1 MDTPATDYLRHCLQQ
16 YEQSIDD
23 TARHSDEFE
32 CFGRHPASAPY
43 LERCICRSLLE
54 SPGPDAPG
62 TAALRQEYL
71 RITEKLGAFRRGQGR
86 AYSDLLFSDLRQY
99 LHAYHAATCFTH
111 LSGMSPETARAL
123 SRRALIAELCRE
135 LDGDYDLSG
144 IRDLLARLDE
154 GLDRAGGEEPG
165 TQAGLSPA
173 RAPGSNR
180 AGNGDECGYTRK
192 SAGRADSE

>member
-1 MDTPATDYLRHCLQQ
+1 MDTPATDYLRHCLQR

-23 TARHSDEFE
+23 TARHSDELE
-32 CFGRHPASAPY
+32 SFGRHPASAPY

-54 SPGPDAPG
+54 SPGVDEAG

-71 RITEKLGAFRRGQGR
+71 RITDRLSAFRRGQGQ

-99 LHAYHAATCFTH
+99 LHAFHAAACYAH

-135 LDGDYDLSG
+135 LDGDYDLSV
-144 IRDLLARLDE
+144 IRELLARLDE
-154 GLDRAGGEEPG
+154 SIDSAGGQESGP
-165 TQAGLSPA
+165 QAGLFPA
-173 RAPGSNR
+173 TPPGRNR
-180 AGNGDECGYTRK
+180 AGNGEECGYTRK